1 MKDLNDFTIGCS
13 ILGVIMAGSSKDTIT
28 IKQLQELDRLL
39 YKDTPLTELQN
50 EKVDHLIAKRNG
62 LLEPHLSAMAKRY
75 LMTRYSRYRY
85 GKRYKIRHIAEMKFS
100 QLTKGTMVE
109 STAVKL
115 LSEIDGVDYFR
126 VKTCVKN
133 DYLFGYLDM
142 LDAPTVDQA
151 SRIIEIKNS
160 FDIAS
165 FMLKVG
171 QPLSKSIWYQMQGYL
186 AITDK
191 DIGEV
196 AFCLCDFPDY
206 MINEQREIIFKAM
219 CPDGVETD
227 DFIRYW
233 TTAEKS
239 MRFEDIPAK
248 QRVFSY
254 IVHRDEVAIK
264 KIKERVL
271 YCRSWLQK
279 WAEQYNGFIE
289 QRYIPENDNP

>member
-13 ILGVIMAGSSKDTIT
+13 VLGIIMAGSSKDVIT
-28 IKQLQELDRLL
+28 APQLKELDRLL
-39 YKDTPLTELQN
+39 YKDSPLTDLQN
-50 EKVDHLIAKRNG
+50 EKVDKLIAKRDG
-62 LLEPHLSAMAKRY
+62 LLDPHLSLKAKRY

-85 GKRYKIRHIAEMKFS
+85 GKRYKVRNISEMKFS
-100 QLTKGTMVE
+100 SLTKGTATE
-109 STAVKL
+109 PTAAKL
-115 LSEIDGVDYFR
+115 LSEIDQVEYFQ
-126 VKTCVKN
+126 VKTSIKN
-133 DYLFGYLDM
+133 DYLFGYLDV
-142 LDAPTVDQA
+142 LDAPTIEQS
-151 SRIIEIKNS
+151 SRVIEIKNS

-206 MINEQREIIFKAM
+206 MISEQREIIFKAM
-219 CPDGVETD
+219 CPDGKETA

-233 TTAEKS
+233 SNAEKS
-239 MRFEDIPAK
+239 MRFQDIPAK

-254 IVHRDEVAIK
+254 MVHRDEAAIK

-279 WAEQYNGFIE
+279 WSAQYNDFIE
-289 QRYIPENDNP
+289 QRYIPTEDNT

>member
-1 MKDLNDFTIGCS
+1 
-13 ILGVIMAGSSKDTIT
+13 
-28 IKQLQELDRLL
+28 
-39 YKDTPLTELQN
+39 
-50 EKVDHLIAKRNG
+50 
-62 LLEPHLSAMAKRY
+62 
-75 LMTRYSRYRY
+75 MTRYSRYRY
-85 GKRYKIRHIAEMKFS
+85 GKRYKVRNISEMKFS
-100 QLTKGTMVE
+100 SLTKGTATE
-109 STAVKL
+109 PTAAKL
-115 LSEIDGVDYFR
+115 LSEIDQVEYFQ
-126 VKTCVKN
+126 VKTSIKN
-133 DYLFGYLDM
+133 DYLFGYLDV
-142 LDAPTVDQA
+142 LDAPTIEQS
-151 SRIIEIKNS
+151 SRVIEIKNS

-206 MINEQREIIFKAM
+206 MISEQREIIFKAM
-219 CPDGVETD
+219 CPDGKETA

-233 TTAEKS
+233 SNAEKS
-239 MRFEDIPAK
+239 MRFQDIPAK

-254 IVHRDEVAIK
+254 MVHRDEAAIK

-279 WAEQYNGFIE
+279 WSAQYNDFIE
-289 QRYIPENDNP
+289 QRYIPTEDNT